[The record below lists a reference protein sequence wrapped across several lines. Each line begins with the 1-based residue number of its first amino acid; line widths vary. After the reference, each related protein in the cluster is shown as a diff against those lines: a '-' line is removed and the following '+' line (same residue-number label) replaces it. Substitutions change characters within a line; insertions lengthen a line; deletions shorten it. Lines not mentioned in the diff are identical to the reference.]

1 MQRYKNSV
9 KYEPCFTKMSEI
21 RGLYFALRS
30 YRLVILQP
38 ETRTCPE
45 SCEIANSKS
54 GSQDKATRQLRRVA
68 LCAKKVFGDTCRLA

>member
-45 SCEIANSKS
+45 SCKIANSKS
-54 GSQDKATRQLRRVA
+54 GPQEQSCSTIKKGCS
-68 LCAKKVFGDTCRLA
+68 LC

>member
-54 GSQDKATRQLRRVA
+54 GSQEQSCSTIKKGCS
-68 LCAKKVFGDTCRLA
+68 LC